1 MLAAVPRRVIF
12 MARFLA
18 LLLPALLLATCSW
31 EAQPR
36 ASSFRLPQLL
46 PRSTGAVFHVAPNGK
61 DTNPGTRARPWRTIQ
76 QAVSKLKPGQKALV
90 RSGRYRE
97 NVTIRRSGTARR
109 PITIA
114 AFPGEHPVIESRE
127 YPLEINSSY
136 VRIRGFIVQGA
147 RGTSATNVYFQSRAH
162 HIELTRNNIRF
173 SQDQGVFS
181 EEEANDLFLLSN
193 RIHGNGR
200 GHVSGQHQS
209 HGIYLQGR
217 NHLVANNVVFDHP
230 FGFGIQVYDQGHG
243 SILVNNT
250 VVTSGHSG
258 IVVGGSGG
266 VSNILIRNNIL
277 AFNKKYGVQMD
288 SSCPTGSVVVD
299 TNIIYGNGD
308 GRVEGGCRNVSVGH
322 NIFRRPRLVD
332 LARRNLSVLPISPA
346 KDAARGA
353 FSLRRDITG
362 RHRPSGQGYEIGAYE
377 LPE

>member
-1 MLAAVPRRVIF
+1 M
-12 MARFLA
+12 
-18 LLLPALLLATCSW
+18 
-31 EAQPR
+31 
-36 ASSFRLPQLL
+36 
-46 PRSTGAVFHVAPNGK
+46 
-61 DTNPGTRARPWRTIQ
+61 
-76 QAVSKLKPGQKALV
+76 
-90 RSGRYRE
+90 
-97 NVTIRRSGTARR
+97 
-109 PITIA
+109 
-114 AFPGEHPVIESRE
+114 
-127 YPLEINSSY
+127 
-136 VRIRGFIVQGA
+136 
-147 RGTSATNVYFQSRAH
+147 
-162 HIELTRNNIRF
+162 
-173 SQDQGVFS
+173 
-181 EEEANDLFLLSN
+181 
-193 RIHGNGR
+193 
-200 GHVSGQHQS
+200 
-209 HGIYLQGR
+209 
-217 NHLVANNVVFDHP
+217 ANNVVFDHP

-353 FSLRRDITG
+353 FSLSGTSQAGTARAGKATRSGRTSYLSSPERARSGRGRSFGRARAIPTMIQVIRAVSVLRKNEVTAQAARPRSSACATLPTNGAPWEKAWFAVRLRRTAVETSTP
-362 RHRPSGQGYEIGAYE
+362 RRSARPVSPSSAAVPRYV
-377 LPE
+377 L